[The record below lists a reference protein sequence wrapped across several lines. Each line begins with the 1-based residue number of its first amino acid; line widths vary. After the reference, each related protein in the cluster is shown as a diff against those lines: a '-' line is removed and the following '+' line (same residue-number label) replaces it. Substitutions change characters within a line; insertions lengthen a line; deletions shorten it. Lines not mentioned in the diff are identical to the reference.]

1 MSGAT
6 IDLAIW
12 STVEMG
18 LGITAASLSTLRP
31 LIKAIGWKFGL
42 SSQRTQQYDLTGR
55 PSQATHDQRKSNPL
69 SKVYIRSEVSQ
80 NASRHDS
87 KRGWDL
93 GTKVT
98 AYAGHSK
105 IDDIDAAS
113 TESCE
118 RLARTTTTNS
128 ASLAEEGKVIPQY
141 YLQ

>member
-1 MSGAT
+1 
-6 IDLAIW
+6 
-12 STVEMG
+12 MG

-42 SSQRTQQYDLTGR
+42 TSQRSQQYGLSGR
-55 PSQATHDQRKSNPL
+55 PSQANEQHKSNPL
-69 SKVYIRSEVSQ
+69 SHVYIRSEVSQ

-98 AYAGHSK
+98 AYAGDGK
-105 IDDIDAAS
+105 MDDADAAS

-128 ASLAEEGKVIPQY
+128 TSLAEEGKVIPQY